1 MDSLEP
7 KKLAL
12 LRILQILHKYS
23 DCDHP
28 LKQDDI
34 LRYLENDYN
43 IALERK
49 AVGRNVALLKD
60 AGYDIESRKEG
71 SYLASRDFDDS
82 ELRLLIDSVLA
93 SKHIE
98 AKASKDLIDRL
109 CGLSNVYFKRN
120 IRNVF
125 AADSFDKIESRE
137 MFYNISIID
146 EAIKTG
152 KAVKFRYG
160 KYGMDKV
167 IHFPQNYL
175 RVSPYQLILHNQRYY
190 LMGGS
195 MYPDSRYNK
204 VSFYRLDRMTDIA
217 FSGLSPIPIKS
228 LPGYAN
234 GINYNDL
241 ATAMPYLYSGT
252 PERISF
258 YADKTI
264 IDDIIYWLGKGVTFA
279 GEDKNTKRVKVN
291 ARACPE
297 AIFYWALQYAEHVE
311 ILEPASLRDR
321 IRTALDKA
329 RERYK

>member
-12 LRILQILHKYS
+12 LRILQILQKYS

-28 LKQDDI
+28 LKQEEI
-34 LRYLENDYN
+34 LRYLEHDYGMV
-43 IALERK
+43 LERK
-49 AVGRNVALLKD
+49 AVGRNIALLKD
-60 AGYDIESRKEG
+60 AGYDIESTKEG

-93 SKHIE
+93 SKHVE
-98 AKASKDLIDRL
+98 AKASKDLIERL
-109 CGLSNVYFKRN
+109 CGLSNVYFKRS

-146 EAIKTG
+146 DALKAG

-160 KYGMDKV
+160 RYGMDKAL
-167 IHFPQNYL
+167 HFPQHYL

-190 LMGGS
+190 LMGCS

-204 VSFYRLDRMTDIA
+204 ISFYRLDRIKDIT
-217 FSGLSPIPIKS
+217 FSGLPPIPIKS
-228 LPGYAN
+228 FEGYEN
-234 GINYNDL
+234 GINYRDL
-241 ATAMPYLYSGT
+241 ATAMPYLYAGK
-252 PERISF
+252 PEKIIF

-264 IDDIIYWLGKGVTFA
+264 IDDIIYWLGKGVTFL
-279 GEDKNTKRVKVN
+279 GEDLKTRRVKVN
-291 ARACPE
+291 ARACPD
-297 AIFYWALQYAEHVE
+297 ALFYWALQYAEHVE

-321 IRTALDKA
+321 IRRALDKA
-329 RERYK
+329 RDRYN